1 MTEPST
7 DFRTAFSEAIQEL
20 RTAGKPSRETLMA
33 AARSLA
39 EKRIQSGSPGLWKRP
54 PRMALATV
62 DDGWGHGLEVIRAW
76 AEAAGMEVRH
86 LGLLVEPEEIVA
98 ACREWKPHILGMTV
112 LQFDT
117 EEAMLRIRRG
127 IPFSTQIVA
136 GGPLFRTDPELA
148 ERAGIDA
155 VAADAAAFGEFL
167 LAFTP
172 SPHTHFP
179 QIAP

>member
-1 MTEPST
+1 MSQIST
-7 DFRTAFSEAIQEL
+7 DFRADFAEAIRGL
-20 RTAGKPSRETLMA
+20 RTGGKPSREALMA

-86 LGLLVEPEEIVA
+86 LGLMVAPEEIID
-98 ACREWKPHILGMTV
+98 ACQKWSPHILGMTL

-117 EEAMLRIRRG
+117 EEGMIQIRRE
-127 IPFSTQIVA
+127 IPSSIQIVA
-136 GGPLFRTDPELA
+136 GGPLFRADPELA
-148 ERAGIDA
+148 ERAGIDVVA
-155 VAADAAAFGEFL
+155 VDAAAFGEFL
-167 LAFTP
+167 LAFDP
-172 SPHTHFP
+172 E
-179 QIAP
+179 

>member
-7 DFRTAFSEAIQEL
+7 DFRKAFSEAVREL
-20 RTAGKPSRETLMA
+20 RSSGKPSRETLMA
-33 AARSLA
+33 TARSLA
-39 EKRIQSGSPGLWKRP
+39 EKRIQSGSPGLWKRA

-86 LGLLVEPEEIVA
+86 LGLMVA
-98 ACREWKPHILGMTV
+98 PDAIIDACRKWSPGVLGMTV

-117 EEAMLRIRRG
+117 EEAMAQIRRG
-127 IPFSTQIVA
+127 IPSSTQIVA
-136 GGPLFRTDPELA
+136 GGPLFRADPELA
-148 ERAGIDA
+148 KRAGIDV

-167 LAFTP
+167 LAFSP
-172 SPHTHFP
+172 SPPRQFP
-179 QIAP
+179 EIAP